1 MTEMDWELSNDETLL
16 AAERDVIG
24 AALLDPDLIRS
35 LSEEVSPEDF
45 YQPAHEHVWRVL
57 LRRWLAQDPISEV
70 LVAQEIAEA
79 HSVSWARTRGV
90 DFVALFDMKAAV
102 GAFPATARHHAR
114 LIHEGAMR
122 RRIERFAVRLRQA
135 SNSSISL
142 PELMTVAREEFEA
155 VKRSTSTD
163 MQSITLGE
171 LLEGTDEYD
180 WVLPHLM
187 ERGDRVIIT
196 GAEGGGKT
204 TLGRQVCVLAAAGIN
219 PITFEDIPPVRV
231 QVVDCENTERQ
242 WRRKVRPMTI
252 RAAGLGAV
260 DPRVAMNLSFPGRI
274 QITSE
279 KHLGAIHRLL
289 DRNKPDMLYIGPIYK
304 MSNGGLNSEED
315 AAGVLAALDSIR
327 ERGVSLVIEAHA
339 GHTLNGEKG
348 TRNLRPRGSS
358 ALLGWPEIGF
368 GLRTDPEAPN
378 ESIVERWRGDRDEMA
393 WPSRFKRGG
402 DWPWTPVVSMQEAV
416 DQIGRAIEYG
426 DY

>member
-1 MTEMDWELSNDETLL
+1 
-16 AAERDVIG
+16 
-24 AALLDPDLIRS
+24 
-35 LSEEVSPEDF
+35 
-45 YQPAHEHVWRVL
+45 
-57 LRRWLAQDPISEV
+57 
-70 LVAQEIAEA
+70 
-79 HSVSWARTRGV
+79 
-90 DFVALFDMKAAV
+90 
-102 GAFPATARHHAR
+102 
-114 LIHEGAMR
+114 
-122 RRIERFAVRLRQA
+122 
-135 SNSSISL
+135 
-142 PELMTVAREEFEA
+142 
-155 VKRSTSTD
+155 
-163 MQSITLGE
+163 
-171 LLEGTDEYD
+171 
-180 WVLPHLM
+180 
-187 ERGDRVIIT
+187 
-196 GAEGGGKT
+196 
-204 TLGRQVCVLAAAGIN
+204 
-219 PITFEDIPPVRV
+219 
-231 QVVDCENTERQ
+231 
-242 WRRKVRPMTI
+242 MTI

-304 MSNGGLNSEED
+304 MSSGGLNSEED

-426 DY
+426 EY